1 MMPDS
6 ALELEAL
13 AYLGQDRL
21 LNMDMIEPIRRNS
34 ADILFAGTAGV
45 LILEKNSKAY
55 MMSVDSLA
63 AGEAMIG
70 RLQAAELFVV
80 HQAFCIPLVSQIYG
94 FTRIMDCIQAVYLSK
109 QLLPLR
115 AGIEI
120 KCLDLNW
127 AGFIRAHYHTVDDEV
142 YIRELLEKGLI
153 FGAFADGEPAGFI
166 GMHDEGSIGLL
177 EVLPR
182 FRRRGIG
189 TALESY
195 LVNWMLEKGWTPFGQ
210 IKSGNNESIL
220 LQKHLGFE
228 ISSQHL
234 YWLSQ

>member
-1 MMPDS
+1 M
-6 ALELEAL
+6 EFNAL
-13 AYLGQDRL
+13 AWLEQDPL
-21 LNMDMIEPIRRNS
+21 LHMDMIEPIRRKS
-34 ADILFAGTAGV
+34 AEVLFVETDGV
-45 LILEKNSKAY
+45 LIQELNSKAY
-55 MMSVDSLA
+55 MLSVDSLA
-63 AGEAMIG
+63 AGEVLIG
-70 RLQAAELFVV
+70 SLQAADLFVV
-80 HQAFCIPLVSQIYG
+80 HQAFCIPLVSRKYG
-94 FTRIMDCIQAVYLSK
+94 FTRIMECIQAVYPGK
-109 QLLPLR
+109 QRLPLKSN
-115 AGIEI
+115 IEI

-127 AGFIRAHYHTVDDEV
+127 ASFIRAHYHTVDDEG

-195 LVNWMLEKGWTPFGQ
+195 LVNQMLEKGWTPFGQ
-210 IKSGNNESIL
+210 IKIGNTESL
-220 LQKHLGFE
+220 MLQKHLGFE